1 MARQH
6 RETQIALRIFS
17 LMRGEGKDVF
27 VVLTYALGVGICS
40 LATPIGVQAL
50 VNSVTFGAVIQ
61 PLVVLTALVGGVLLF
76 SGILRVLQLW
86 VVELLQRR
94 FVVRFS
100 LMLAQRLP
108 HVSST
113 NFQQKY
119 GPEYVLRFM
128 EVFSAQKVLAALLL
142 DGVALFFQVATGMI
156 LVAFY
161 HPFFLAFAMILFFCV
176 VLITLPLGFGAIR
189 TAIATSDAK
198 YNVMTWLQDL
208 ARLPVLFKSARG
220 DAFAVERADDL
231 VNSYLMLRA
240 RHFRILLRQ
249 VIGSVILQVVA
260 STLLLGLG
268 GWLVMKGEL
277 TLGQLVAAELVLGLV
292 LSGIAKFG
300 RYLDKFY
307 DLCASTAKLDSLLD
321 LPYEHLS
328 GSFFSP
334 GREPAYLRISDLTLH
349 FKTRTHPT
357 LSGCSLELKRG
368 ESTAIWGENGSGKS
382 SLADCIY
389 RLVDFTSGGIEVDE
403 HDVKDIHPLE
413 LRSEV
418 ALVRTADIFHG
429 TIEENL
435 TLGDPNISAIQIR
448 EALKLVGAYD
458 EIRLLPEGL
467 RTMLKGNWGPISRG
481 QVLQLMI
488 ARAVLTRPR
497 LLIID
502 GALDGVDEGSL
513 ATVMSSLL
521 RTDSPWTLLVLT
533 HEKEILRYFQTAHQ
547 LKDGSLS
554 PIHSPSS
561 PSTTPGGRA

>member
-1 MARQH
+1 MTRQQ
-6 RETQIALRIFS
+6 RESDIALRIFS
-17 LMRGEGKDVF
+17 LMRGEWKDVF
-27 VVLTYALGVGICS
+27 VILTYALGVGICS
-40 LATPIGVQAL
+40 LAVPIGVQAL
-50 VNSVTFGAVIQ
+50 VNSVTFGAVFQ

-108 HVSST
+108 HVSTT
-113 NFQQKY
+113 NFQQQY

-128 EVFSAQKVLAALLL
+128 EVFSAQKVLATLLL
-142 DGVALFFQVATGMI
+142 DGVAIFFQVLMGMV

-161 HPFFLAFAMILFFCV
+161 HPFFLAFAILLFLCITIV
-176 VLITLPLGFGAIR
+176 TLPLGIGAIR

-231 VNSYLMLRA
+231 VGSYLTWRA

-249 VIGSVILQVVA
+249 VIGSVFLQVIA

-268 GWLVMKGEL
+268 GWLVIKGEL

-292 LSGIAKFG
+292 LSGVAKFG

-307 DLCASTAKLDSLLD
+307 DLCASTAKLDALLD
-321 LPYEHLS
+321 IPYEHLS

-334 GREPAYLRISDLTLH
+334 GREPAQLRISDLTLQ
-349 FKTRTHPT
+349 FKTRTSPT
-357 LSGCSLELKRG
+357 LAGCSLSLNRG

-389 RLVDFTSGGIEVDE
+389 RLVDFTSGRIEIDE
-403 HDVKDIHPLE
+403 HDIKEIHPLE

-435 TLGDPNISAIQIR
+435 TLGDPNISQIQIR
-448 EALKLVGAYD
+448 EALKLVDAYD
-458 EIRLLPEGL
+458 DIRLLPEGL
-467 RTMLKGNWGPISRG
+467 KTMLKGNWGPISRG

-488 ARAVLTRPR
+488 ARAILTHPR

-502 GALDGVDEGSL
+502 GALDGVDETSL
-513 ATVMSSLL
+513 VKVMSSLIK
-521 RTDSPWTLLVLT
+521 RDSPWTLLILT
-533 HEKEILRYFQTAHQ
+533 HEREILRHFQTAYE
-547 LKDGSLS
+547 LKNGKLS
-554 PIHSPSS
+554 AIQGLPQASKDSEER
-561 PSTTPGGRA
+561 T